1 MTDDSKPLTSL
12 LRSYNPY
19 FENLEFPT
27 PTLSWRVFLYVSQ
40 VGGPLEFLFSQRL
53 LIPRAQML
61 CEVIIN
67 VTLILTCV
75 CRYLYV
81 LEQKSE
87 EVNDIIQPDHI

>member
-1 MTDDSKPLTSL
+1 
-12 LRSYNPY
+12 
-19 FENLEFPT
+19 
-27 PTLSWRVFLYVSQ
+27 
-40 VGGPLEFLFSQRL
+40 
-53 LIPRAQML
+53 ML